1 MNQERTLDWNAGSW
15 TNRPAGTR
23 QVGANLQVTA
33 SEGSDAWRE
42 TAYGFTF
49 ASENALLAPFPPDS
63 AMEVEFTAQAF
74 EQFDQAGIFL
84 RAATDSWVKAG
95 IEFADGRL
103 QAGAVVTAPKSD
115 WSSSPHHEWLGK
127 RTVVR
132 ASWKG
137 DALTIRAGLAGN
149 PLELLRVAPFSPAGP
164 VSAGPYVASPSSARF
179 EAVFHSWR
187 VTAADASLH

>member
-1 MNQERTLDWNAGSW
+1 MSQERTLDWSAGVW
-15 TNRPAGTR
+15 TNPPARRLGS
-23 QVGANLQVTA
+23 GPDLQVTA

-49 ASENALLAPFPPDS
+49 ATENALLSPFMPDT
-63 AMEVEFTAQAF
+63 AMEVEFTAQTF

-84 RAATDSWVKAG
+84 RAAPDLWVKAG
-95 IEFADGRL
+95 VEFADGQL
-103 QAGAVVTAPKSD
+103 QAGAVVTSPKSD
-115 WSSSPHHEWLGK
+115 WPSSPHHEWLGK

-137 DALTIRAGLAGN
+137 DALTIRAGLAGH

-164 VSAGPYVASPSSARF
+164 VSAGPYVASPASARF

-187 VTAADASLH
+187 ITAADASLH